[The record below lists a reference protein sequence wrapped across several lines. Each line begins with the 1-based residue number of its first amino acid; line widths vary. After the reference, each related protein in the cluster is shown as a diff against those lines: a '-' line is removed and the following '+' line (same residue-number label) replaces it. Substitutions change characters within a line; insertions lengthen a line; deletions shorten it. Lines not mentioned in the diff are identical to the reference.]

1 MSGFLAAGGPAQPA
15 PPAAPPGP
23 QLPAAAGGDPSRNGG
38 LLLLAGIGLLL
49 LAMGIGV
56 LIGRSSAKS
65 SPGPAQVV
73 TIGSSPAG
81 AASGGG
87 EEAAF
92 SDDWPSG
99 TRGWTVQLQTLPKSA
114 TTRAQVEQAK
124 SAATS
129 KGASS
134 VGALL
139 SDHFSSLVAGSY
151 ILYSGVYHK
160 EAEARKAL
168 GGLKSKFPGAKVIEV
183 SEGSGSGPG
192 GGSGS
197 AGAKEGA
204 GGSSSGSGG
213 GSLSH
218 PAPPASLESL
228 KKARGKNYVEK
239 SKNLPNV
246 VSTG

>member
-1 MSGFLAAGGPAQPA
+1 MSGFLAAGFPAGSAVPSS
-15 PPAAPPGP
+15 PPAAPPTPPTPPGG
-23 QLPAAAGGDPSRNGG
+23 AGDPSRNGG

-73 TIGSSPAG
+73 TIGSSATAPT
-81 AASGGG
+81 SSG
-87 EEAAF
+87 EEASF

-99 TRGWTVQLQTLPKSA
+99 TKGYTVQLQTLPKSG
-114 TTRAQVEQAK
+114 TTKAAVEQAK
-124 SAATS
+124 SAATG

-139 SDHFSSLVAGSY
+139 SDHFSSLGAGSY
-151 ILYSGVYHK
+151 IIYSGVYHK
-160 EAEARKAL
+160 RAEAEKAL
-168 GGLKSKFPGAKVIEV
+168 KGLQSKFPGAKVIAVTEGGSGGGTGGSSKES
-183 SEGSGSGPG
+183 SEAGSGSGA
-192 GGSGS
+192 GSN
-197 AGAKEGA
+197 
-204 GGSSSGSGG
+204 
-213 GSLSH
+213 LSH
-218 PAPPASLESL
+218 PAPPSALEGL
-228 KKARGKNYVEK
+228 KKARGKSYVEK